1 MAPKKK
7 GSHPRKGKG
16 AGVTVATPAPIA
28 APAKPP
34 RRHRFAIAAV
44 AVVAIVAA
52 AFAVYR
58 WSDSLFRPW
67 APDAPTVAAARP
79 AATYVGGDA
88 CASCH
93 DKQLAAWK
101 GSDHDLAMQ
110 IADDKSVLGNFD
122 NAKIT
127 YAGTTSTLSRRDGKF
142 FVNTDGPDGKLADY
156 EIKYTFGVHPLQ
168 QYLIEF
174 PGGRKQALGIA
185 WDSRPKTQG
194 GQRWFH
200 LYPGQN
206 IKAGDPLHW
215 TGVQQNW
222 NFQCAEC
229 HSTDLRK
236 NFDAEAGTFDTR
248 WAQIN
253 VSCEA
258 CHGPG
263 SNHLAWANKSEDWH
277 AFDADKGLVLALDER
292 KGVTWMP
299 LADTGNAKRSTPRA
313 TTREIDTCARCHSRS
328 ARLTDDY
335 VHGKPLLDSH
345 RPALLDE
352 GLYWNDGQMR
362 DEVYNWGSFA
372 QSRMYASGVTCSD
385 CHDPHSLKLTTAAGA
400 NTNGVCAQCHQP
412 AKYDAVAHTHHA
424 TGTPG
429 AACAACHMPTT
440 TYMQVDPRHDHS
452 MRIPRPDVSAKLG
465 MPNACNNCHTK
476 QTPQWSADAIATWTG
491 KPPASFQNFA
501 AALNDGT
508 RATPAA
514 RGELL
519 ALIQDKAQPVIV
531 RASAIQR
538 LGPLI
543 TPGTLPTL
551 AQALNDPDP
560 VVRLAAVEALS
571 GTAAE
576 MRQRYVPRMLDDPV
590 LAVRIE
596 AARILGAAGGRALP
610 AAQRPAFD
618 KALAQYMQVQTY
630 NADRPEGQT
639 SLGNV
644 YAQGDNPEAAI
655 AAFRK
660 AIELDPT
667 FVPAYTNLAD
677 LYRARGADGEAVAT
691 LRAGIAR
698 NPRAGTLYHVLGLAL
713 IRQKQTA
720 DGVKALATA
729 AQLTPAN
736 ARLAYVYA
744 VALNDSGR
752 VGEAMQVLHAA
763 LKRDPYDRDLLSGLA
778 FFSARSG
785 DRESARRYVAQLR
798 ELDPENT
805 EYERMAKSVEGAPS
819 PTAR

>member
-1 MAPKKK
+1 M
-7 GSHPRKGKG
+7 H
-16 AGVTVATPAPIA
+16 
-28 APAKPP
+28 
-34 RRHRFAIAAV
+34 
-44 AVVAIVAA
+44 
-52 AFAVYR
+52 
-58 WSDSLFRPW
+58 
-67 APDAPTVAAARP
+67 
-79 AATYVGGDA
+79 
-88 CASCH
+88 
-93 DKQLAAWK
+93 
-101 GSDHDLAMQ
+101 
-110 IADDKSVLGNFD
+110 
-122 NAKIT
+122 
-127 YAGTTSTLSRRDGKF
+127 
-142 FVNTDGPDGKLADY
+142 
-156 EIKYTFGVHPLQ
+156 
-168 QYLIEF
+168 
-174 PGGRKQALGIA
+174 
-185 WDSRPKTQG
+185 
-194 GQRWFH
+194 
-200 LYPGQN
+200 
-206 IKAGDPLHW
+206 
-215 TGVQQNW
+215 
-222 NFQCAEC
+222 
-229 HSTDLRK
+229 
-236 NFDAEAGTFDTR
+236 
-248 WAQIN
+248 
-253 VSCEA
+253 
-258 CHGPG
+258 
-263 SNHLAWANKSEDWH
+263 
-277 AFDADKGLVLALDER
+277 
-292 KGVTWMP
+292 
-299 LADTGNAKRSTPRA
+299 
-313 TTREIDTCARCHSRS
+313 
-328 ARLTDDY
+328 
-335 VHGKPLLDSH
+335 
-345 RPALLDE
+345 
-352 GLYWNDGQMR
+352 

-543 TPGTLPTL
+543 TPATLPTL

-596 AARILGAAGGRALP
+596 AARILGAAGGRALT

-736 ARLAYVYA
+736 ARFAYVYA

-763 LKRDPYDRDLLSGLA
+763 LKREPYDRDVLSGLA